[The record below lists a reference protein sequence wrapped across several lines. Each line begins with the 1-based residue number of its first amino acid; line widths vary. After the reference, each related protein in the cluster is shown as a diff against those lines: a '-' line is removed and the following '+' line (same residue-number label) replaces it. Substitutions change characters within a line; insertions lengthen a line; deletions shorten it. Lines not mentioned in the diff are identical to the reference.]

1 MKPDLPKTM
10 KVVSLDIE
18 TTILQGKDQWRDDL
32 RGEWR
37 SVPPSLF
44 GKLAKDVLPRCAEI
58 RGYDARLSNAVHPCR
73 WESVY
78 GMTKP

>member
-1 MKPDLPKTM
+1 M
-10 KVVSLDIE
+10 KVVSLDIN

-44 GKLAKDVLPRCAEI
+44 GKL
-58 RGYDARLSNAVHPCR
+58 GYDARLSNAVHPCR